1 MSKLIFTLSDISFSM
16 TKNWF
21 IDIFRALFA
30 FLDFI
35 VYFVIELLFRAV
47 FNLSNFELYGMYEEI
62 MDRVYVILGIFMLFK
77 VTISLITYL
86 VNPDKINDK
95 EQGVG
100 KLTSRVITVL
110 IMLIGLPTF
119 FSLMTEAQNKLLP
132 VVPRVIIGTANKL
145 SSEDVSGIS
154 SNMALTMIQGFAHV
168 KDGCSNTPVENL
180 SGFLAHINDSC
191 ESSEGSTQGNS
202 KAYAYDYLPIIST
215 ITGVIMI
222 YVVFSLC
229 LSVTIRAFKLIILR
243 SIAPIPVLSYI
254 DPKSS
259 KDGPFAAWT
268 KTFFS
273 TWAELFI
280 NLGIIYFIVYIIDY
294 MLSGDAYKQFFTKGM
309 LAIDGVFFLAFII
322 IGLLMFAKQ
331 APKFTLDA
339 LGIKS
344 KGNFARMLGM
354 GATAIGMGGN
364 VASQFAARQAK
375 NPGHGLGHGLANFGA
390 SLFGGAMNGINA
402 GSALLGSDKAS
413 VLAGVNELRN
423 RQEKALD
430 RIDVNSGLGGGI
442 TSLGRSIIT
451 GETGIHKKE
460 NEWKQRENAIKARE
474 DQLKVDEAKNKALTA
489 QNSYI
494 EAMISRA
501 ESKGLTSLETSGE
514 IEYNGVTYRGNAFK
528 LNAAWEDAK
537 AGNGI
542 KTDTNG
548 ETYFEFE
555 GQQIYTK
562 DAGVITYRIGEANKA
577 DWYEGHLDGRY
588 DDDSVMTSNAQL
600 LRDSGGTVAMTL
612 GDAKDASGKN
622 KTTISINQ
630 RNINETNESISN
642 DRRTLNEEKNSDDI
656 VRMKENDNY
665 FNPSSGKK

>member
-62 MDRVYVILGIFMLFK
+62 MDRIYVILGIFMLFK

-100 KLTSRVITVL
+100 KLTSRVIIVL

-215 ITGVIMI
+215 ITGAIMI

-229 LSVTIRAFKLIILR
+229 ISVSIRAFKLIILR

-259 KDGPFAAWT
+259 KDGPFAAWR

-280 NLGIIYFIVYIIDY
+280 NLGIIYFIVYIIDF
-294 MLSGDAYKQFFTKGM
+294 MLSGDAYKQFFPEGM
-309 LAIDGVFFLAFII
+309 LAIDEVFFLAFII

-331 APKFTLDA
+331 APKFAMDA

-344 KGNFARMLGM
+344 KGNFTRMLGM
-354 GATAIGMGGN
+354 GATALGGIG
-364 VASQFAARQAK
+364 AARAAYRAR
-375 NPGHGLGHGLANFGA
+375 NEYDTDNNRGSHRLRNLGA
-390 SLFGGAMNGINA
+390 SLFSGLGAGMAGGNALLSSDKPTLMTGFDAMAKNNATALSRINA
-402 GSALLGSDKAS
+402 GSTLGGRLRTMGQTL
-413 VLAGVNELRN
+413 LAGESDYDRMT
-423 RQEKALD
+423 RQIE
-430 RIDVNSGLGGGI
+430 SY
-442 TSLGRSIIT
+442 
-451 GETGIHKKE
+451 
-460 NEWKQRENAIKARE
+460 ENA
-474 DQLKVDEAKNKALTA
+474 NKALVAYKNDLEKKALEQIGDGKKGIRVSVTDAFGNSHTGLNYSEFMTHTQGAQNGNKESLQWFIDHGWSKQVQNGTKREWDSASHMYIDKPVYETVADWQGAQSIVEDLKTA
-489 QNSYI
+489 QITEHAKRVVNGYNGMTGEEYDGTSYNSYRL
-494 EAMISRA
+494 ADNATSSISELNVDFASISSVKKNLGTTNR
-501 ESKGLTSLETSGE
+501 E
-514 IEYNGVTYRGNAFK
+514 VTNRKIDPRYQ
-528 LNAAWEDAK
+528 AAAANAK
-537 AGNGI
+537 A
-542 KTDTNG
+542 
-548 ETYFEFE
+548 
-555 GQQIYTK
+555 TK
-562 DAGVITYRIGEANKA
+562 K
-577 DWYEGHLDGRY
+577 
-588 DDDSVMTSNAQL
+588 S
-600 LRDSGGTVAMTL
+600 
-612 GDAKDASGKN
+612 
-622 KTTISINQ
+622 
-630 RNINETNESISN
+630 
-642 DRRTLNEEKNSDDI
+642 
-656 VRMKENDNY
+656 
-665 FNPSSGKK
+665 

>member
-100 KLTSRVITVL
+100 KLTTRVITVL

-132 VVPRVIIGTANKL
+132 VVPRVIIGTANTL

-215 ITGVIMI
+215 ITGAIMI

-229 LSVTIRAFKLIILR
+229 ISVSIRAFKLIILR

-259 KDGPFAAWT
+259 KDGPFAAWR

-280 NLGIIYFIVYIIDY
+280 NLGIIYFVVYIIDY
-294 MLSGDAYKQFFTKGM
+294 MLSGDAYLGFFDNVGI
-309 LAIDGVFFLAFII
+309 IDGIFLLAFII
-322 IGLLMFAKQ
+322 VGLLMFAKQ
-331 APKFTLDA
+331 APKFVMDA

-344 KGNFARMLGM
+344 KGNFTRMLGL
-354 GATAIGMGGN
+354 GAAAVGMGGTI
-364 VASQFAARQAK
+364 ASGIRNRNNYSNEHGGLTLGKQFR
-375 NPGHGLGHGLANFGA
+375 NIGA
-390 SLFGGAMNGINA
+390 SLFNGAMSGVNA
-402 GSALLGSDKAS
+402 GSDILSADKPT
-413 VLAGVNELRN
+413 LRTGFDSQQKYRSN
-423 RQEKALD
+423 M
-430 RIDVNSGLGGGI
+430 ISNI
-442 TSLGRSIIT
+442 TS
-451 GETGIHKKE
+451 GI
-460 NEWKQRENAIKARE
+460 
-474 DQLKVDEAKNKALTA
+474 
-489 QNSYI
+489 
-494 EAMISRA
+494 
-501 ESKGLTSLETSGE
+501 
-514 IEYNGVTYRGNAFK
+514 GVTDRGKAVVTGMLFGTTP
-528 LNAAWEDAK
+528 LDDMDRQISDAK
-537 AGNGI
+537 A
-542 KTDTNG
+542 KASTAKQLK
-548 ETYFEFE
+548 EY
-555 GQQIYTK
+555 
-562 DAGVITYRIGEANKA
+562 AIGEGKKKTAHIQTDYDINGHVQHISLDEWNQAVAFANSPNGDGYIHFSDGTMVAATSSLANKIQGDLEERA
-577 DWYEGHLDGRY
+577 GKLYAEGVENGNY
-588 DDDSVMTSNAQL
+588 DDPGALDAFRKTLADSLGVTVEDLKSYEFNGTTIDLYHNPTDVKKIEKSSQTEAFKIENSSEYSNA
-600 LRDSGGTVAMTL
+600 
-612 GDAKDASGKN
+612 KKIYKKN
-622 KTTISINQ
+622 N
-630 RNINETNESISN
+630 NN
-642 DRRTLNEEKNSDDI
+642 
-656 VRMKENDNY
+656 
-665 FNPSSGKK
+665 

>member
-100 KLTSRVITVL
+100 KLTTRVITVL

-132 VVPRVIIGTANKL
+132 VVPRVIIGTANTL

-191 ESSEGSTQGNS
+191 ESSDGSTQGNS
-202 KAYAYDYLPIIST
+202 KAYAYDYLPIVST
-215 ITGVIMI
+215 ITGAIMI

-229 LSVTIRAFKLIILR
+229 ISVSIRAFKLIILR

-259 KDGPFAAWT
+259 KDGPFAAWK

-273 TWAELFI
+273 TWGELFI
-280 NLGIIYFIVYIIDY
+280 NLGIIYFVVYIIDY
-294 MLSGDAYKQFFTKGM
+294 MLSGDAYKQFFPKGM
-309 LAIDGVFFLAFII
+309 TMTDGVFYLAFII
-322 IGLLMFAKQ
+322 VGLLMFAKQ
-331 APKFTLDA
+331 APKFAMDA

-344 KGNFARMLGM
+344 KGNFTRMLGM
-354 GATAIGMGGN
+354 GATALGGIG
-364 VASQFAARQAK
+364 AARAAYRAR
-375 NPGHGLGHGLANFGA
+375 NEYDADNNRGSHRLRNLGA
-390 SLFGGAMNGINA
+390 SLFSGLGAGMAGGNALLSSDKPTLMTGFDAMAKNNATALSRINA
-402 GSALLGSDKAS
+402 GSTLGGRLRTMGQTL
-413 VLAGVNELRN
+413 LAGESDYDRMT
-423 RQEKALD
+423 RQIE
-430 RIDVNSGLGGGI
+430 SY
-442 TSLGRSIIT
+442 
-451 GETGIHKKE
+451 
-460 NEWKQRENAIKARE
+460 ENA
-474 DQLKVDEAKNKALTA
+474 NKALVAYKNDLEKKALEQIGDGKKGIRVSVTDAFGNSHTGLNYSEFMTHTQGAQNGNKESLQWFIDHGWSKQVQNGTKREWDPASHMYIDKPVYETVADWQGAQSIVEDLKTA
-489 QNSYI
+489 QITEHANRVVNGYNGMTGEEYDGTSYNSYRL
-494 EAMISRA
+494 ADNATSSISELNVDFASISSVKKNLGTTNR
-501 ESKGLTSLETSGE
+501 E
-514 IEYNGVTYRGNAFK
+514 VTNRKIDPRYQ
-528 LNAAWEDAK
+528 AAAANAK
-537 AGNGI
+537 A
-542 KTDTNG
+542 
-548 ETYFEFE
+548 
-555 GQQIYTK
+555 TK
-562 DAGVITYRIGEANKA
+562 K
-577 DWYEGHLDGRY
+577 
-588 DDDSVMTSNAQL
+588 S
-600 LRDSGGTVAMTL
+600 
-612 GDAKDASGKN
+612 
-622 KTTISINQ
+622 
-630 RNINETNESISN
+630 
-642 DRRTLNEEKNSDDI
+642 
-656 VRMKENDNY
+656 
-665 FNPSSGKK
+665 